1 MMSKPRI
8 WILAHQ
14 HFRSLDQLN
23 QVSIA
28 QHSGNFWIGSL
39 DALHT
44 ISKGAWDF
52 MALEFF
58 CFLHPFDLSRLR
70 YRDLAYCCSGM
81 LDQVGYHGALLFL
94 ALRICAGML
103 CLYRDA

>member
-1 MMSKPRI
+1 MDGSSTLDATMRITGDERCMMSKPRI

-58 CFLHPFDLSRLR
+58 CFLHPL
-70 YRDLAYCCSGM
+70 
-81 LDQVGYHGALLFL
+81 
-94 ALRICAGML
+94 I
-103 CLYRDA
+103 